1 MAERS
6 IKLRSRLL
14 VAGASLA
21 VLVGGGGVGPVDA
34 VAATAAQSSSSPAW
48 PVAPVAD
55 PTKLGFT
62 TDGLKALDARM
73 KEAVD
78 KGELA
83 GLEYTVVKDGKVVA
97 LSAFGNQ
104 SLGGPPMDQNTLFRI
119 RSIGKTITGVAMMQ
133 LWEQGKWKPE
143 DPITKFLPEMANLKV
158 TTSLDNL
165 DHIVPANHVPTMGE
179 ILTHTAGFG
188 YGLNTSTA
196 VERAFRAHD
205 VVGAKDM
212 NTLVKE
218 VADIPLLAQPGT
230 RWSYSIGT
238 DLQGAIIERI
248 TGKKF
253 GDYLRDNI
261 FKPLGMNHT
270 GFWLTEAD
278 RPHLATVYTYNPKTG
293 KIEVLQDPDNMLAD
307 APFNKGSHFESVGG
321 GTSGLISTLHDYTRF
336 AEMLADGG
344 QLVGHRLLK
353 PETVAFMMQN
363 HIGNLRGVIGGPAYG
378 YGYDAKVMVDETTD
392 AQPQHKGAFGHYS
405 IDGSWFWVDPA
416 NKLVFLGLI
425 QRRGAAPPGA
435 VPMGSE
441 GDSTRLVYKALA
453 K

>member
-1 MAERS
+1 MSERPF
-6 IKLRSRLL
+6 KLRSRLL
-14 VAGASLA
+14 VAVASLA
-21 VLVGGGGVGPVDA
+21 VLAAGGNGP
-34 VAATAAQSSSSPAW
+34 ATAAPAAAAQPSNSPAW
-48 PVAPVAD
+48 PAAAVAD
-55 PTKLGFT
+55 PSKLGFT
-62 TDGLKALDARM
+62 ADGLRALDARM
-73 KEAVD
+73 KQAID
-78 KGELA
+78 NGELA
-83 GLEYTVVKDGKVVA
+83 GIEYAVVKDGQLVDRKN
-97 LSAFGNQ
+97 FGNQ
-104 SLGGPPMDQNTLFRI
+104 SLGGPPMDENTLFRI

-158 TTSLDNL
+158 ATSPDNL
-165 DHIVPANHVPTMGE
+165 DHLVPANRVPTMGE

-196 VERAFRAHD
+196 VERSFRAHD

-248 TGKKF
+248 TGKKL

-261 FKPLGMNHT
+261 FKPLAMNHT

-278 RPHLATVYTYNPKTG
+278 RPHLATVYTYNPKIG
-293 KIEVLQDPDNMLAD
+293 RIEVLQDPDNMLAD
-307 APFNKGSHFESVGG
+307 APFNKGSHFESAGG

-344 QLVGHRLLK
+344 QLAGHRLLK
-353 PETVAFMMQN
+353 PETVEFMMQN

-441 GDSTRLVYKALA
+441 GDSTRLIYKALGQ
-453 K
+453 